1 MSLWSALLCA
11 MRRQQ
16 KPRISTADLDR
27 LLAGGSPGPDQRGL
41 AALLDAAKAP
51 ASAAELAGER
61 AAMAAYVAA
70 YRDAVPTGA
79 PTRKTSVRIPSLA
92 RAATMKVAAGVAVL
106 AVGGTAVAAET
117 GSLPST
123 AQHHAHNLFSGL
135 GVPPPAT
142 APAPSSAP
150 PAGPGATTAR
160 PTSSPQVTTVAP
172 RPGSP
177 SAVPPAPAARGLCQ
191 AWHAARDKKNGKP
204 MAAGSRRALAAMA
217 GGVSGIPGFCA
228 SYLGGSSATPAPTPS
243 VTSPTRPGN
252 GSGNGNGNN
261 GPGGSKNGE
270 PGGND
275 TANAGVDGRAGPHD

>member
-1 MSLWSALLCA
+1 
-11 MRRQQ
+11 
-16 KPRISTADLDR
+16 
-27 LLAGGSPGPDQRGL
+27 
-41 AALLDAAKAP
+41 
-51 ASAAELAGER
+51 
-61 AAMAAYVAA
+61 
-70 YRDAVPTGA
+70 
-79 PTRKTSVRIPSLA
+79 
-92 RAATMKVAAGVAVL
+92 MKVAAGVAVL

-123 AQHHAHNLFSGL
+123 AQHHAHSWFSGL
-135 GVPPPAT
+135 GVPPP

-160 PTSSPQVTTVAP
+160 PTSSPQVTTAAP
-172 RPGSP
+172 RPGST

-252 GSGNGNGNN
+252 GSGNGNGNGNN

-270 PGGND
+270 SGGND